1 MIHVILAPLSQANIQ
16 SYEIYWAQG
25 TGGEP
30 TPLQLLQSLP
40 MASVQMVTVVFE
52 MRDSWGDGWNGA
64 YFYIK
69 QNGVTIASGTF
80 TSGYAS
86 QDTIPNLPTGQ
97 ALTITVTPGSYP
109 YEMSWSL
116 RYESGEQIM
125 SSSDASTVT
134 HPVDQ
139 PFTLS
144 SGSGSSGGM
153 VEVNISANIPAGAD
167 HLLTFAALTSGT
179 NSLAAW
185 TSIVDFQPPAHP
197 PSSIQFT
204 DTDYSAGVIAG
215 TLSIGRASSETDI
228 SHYNIYFGASS
239 TQKLPAQ
246 GLPGLVYELF
256 VFAQG
261 STLPSFD
268 GRQPTSQG
276 VHTSLFFSDSNFGC
290 LACQL
295 KP

>member
-1 MIHVILAPLSQANIQ
+1 MIHAILPLLSQANIQ

-30 TPLQLLQSLP
+30 TPLQLLHSLP
-40 MASVQMVTVVFE
+40 TASLQMVTVIFL
-52 MRDSWGDGWNGA
+52 MTHSSSYGWFGG
-64 YFYIK
+64 YYYIK
-69 QNGVTIASGTF
+69 QNGVTLASGTL
-80 TSGYAS
+80 TADWYSE
-86 QDTIPNLPTGQ
+86 DRINLPTGQ
-97 ALTITVTPGSYP
+97 ALTLTVTQGSYQP
-109 YEMSWSL
+109 ERMRWWL
-116 RYESGEQIM
+116 IYESGEQIL
-125 SSSDASTVT
+125 SSLGLS

-144 SGSGSSGGM
+144 EASGNDM
-153 VEVNISANIPAGAD
+153 AEVNISTNIPAGAD
-167 HLLTFAALTSGT
+167 HLLTLAALTSGT

-185 TSIVDFQPPAHP
+185 TSNVDFRPPAHP

-204 DTDYSAGVIAG
+204 DTAYGAGVIAG

-268 GRQPTSQG
+268 GRHPTSQG